1 MRAISRIYTGDQV
14 RALDRILI
22 NKFDVPGIS
31 LMKRAGLFAFDR
43 LCDRWPGAASISVVC
58 GSGNNAGDGYIVAG
72 LAHNRGIRVQLIQ
85 IGSVEGLK
93 GDAETAYRWSLEQ
106 GVIPEVP
113 TVLDG
118 DVVVDAMLGTGS
130 VGSIRDS
137 YVAGIDLINEHG
149 APVVA
154 LDIPTGISADTG
166 ALGTQSPVKA
176 DLTTTFIGAKLGLFT
191 GPGVDFA
198 GQIELSE
205 LDAPQAAFEQVQGLS
220 VIPRKDSERAV
231 SKRPIGAHKN
241 NFGHVLIVGGD
252 HGMCG
257 AVLLAAESALRTGAG
272 LVSVITRSEHR
283 SAIVARRPEVMVYEV
298 DGQQD
303 IGSLLNRANVI
314 AVGPGLGQGAWG
326 RGILQRMLDSGKECV
341 VDADALNFIAHESWA
356 LPAGSILTPHPG
368 EASRLLGITTDSI
381 QADRPTAART
391 ISAKYKAVTVL
402 KGAGTL
408 IANGGE
414 LLGICIAGNSGMATA
429 GSGDVLTGIVA
440 AAKALGID
448 APTAAALGVWLHA
461 SAGDRANTSVH
472 GRAIIASDIVES
484 LRPYGESS
492 SAERIGGS

>member
-106 GVIPEVP
+106 GVIPEIP
-113 TVLDG
+113 TGLDG

-272 LVSVITRSEHR
+272 LVSVITRSENR

-402 KGAGTL
+402 TGAGTL

-448 APTAAALGVWLHA
+448 ATTAAALGVWLHA
-461 SAGDRANTSVH
+461 SSGDRANTSVH

>member
-1 MRAISRIYTGDQV
+1 MRAISRVYTGGQV

-22 NKFDVPGIS
+22 EEFDVPGIS

-43 LCDRWPGAASISVVC
+43 LCELWQGVRSISVVC

-85 IGSVEGLK
+85 IGNAKGLK
-93 GDAETAYRWSLEQ
+93 GNAGTAYQWALEQ
-106 GVIPEVP
+106 GVVSRTP
-113 TVLDG
+113 TTLDG
-118 DVVVDAMLGTGS
+118 EVVVDAMLGTGS

-137 YVAGIDLINEHG
+137 YVAGINLINEHG

-166 ALGTQSPVKA
+166 AQVTETPVKA

-198 GQIELSE
+198 GRIELSE
-205 LDAPQAAFEQVQGLS
+205 LDAPQAVFEQVQGLS

-326 RGILQRMLDSGKECV
+326 RAILQRMLDSGKECV

-391 ISAKYKAVTVL
+391 ISSKYKAVTVL

-461 SAGDRANTSVH
+461 SSGDRANTSVH